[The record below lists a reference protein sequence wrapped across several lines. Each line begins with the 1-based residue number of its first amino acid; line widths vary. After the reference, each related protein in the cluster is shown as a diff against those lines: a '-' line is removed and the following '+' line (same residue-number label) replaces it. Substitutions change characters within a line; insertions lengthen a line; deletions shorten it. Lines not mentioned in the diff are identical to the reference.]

1 MIPKKRDSKL
11 QYFTEMTIGR
21 ATFIEADYNTLNI
34 NQFLGN
40 VMQFYT
46 DVSTIQQYK

>member
-1 MIPKKRDSKL
+1 
-11 QYFTEMTIGR
+11 MTIGR

-46 DVSTIQQYK
+46 DVNTILQYK